1 MNSEPD
7 PLHPQND
14 PPSDPPRARKRR
26 RRTMA
31 CTQCRSRKL
40 RCDREYPI
48 CGRCQ
53 KSKTPAQCTYE
64 DGFLW
69 QQPNT
74 VPATTVFPGGAVGG
88 GGGAGGGGTT
98 NTATNTTT
106 SNTAPAPV
114 PAPTNIAVNNANSA
128 ANPAS
133 LPRIADRTPV
143 HTPDS
148 GITAWA
154 GGPPRPS
161 QSWGPECMGGGGKR
175 DRFLETV
182 LGAPKAAVNQE
193 PYVNTDVLQR
203 GSSGYSHN
211 HHHPPNHNHH
221 GQYNQYNHYPY
232 NEEGTR
238 DEIGMASPSQQLD
251 LSPRI
256 MMRGKETRT
265 RFNGSG
271 ILANVMARV
280 SCLSLFLGCRGLADD
295 AVPGYQIFRRGY
307 SGLQPTHGPTPAGSG
322 ASEKRPVEKTTAEHA
337 LSRPRYDVVDYFAA
351 PASCGR

>member
-1 MNSEPD
+1 MSSNAELP
-7 PLHPQND
+7 HHD

-53 KSKTPAQCTYE
+53 KSKNPTQCTYE

-74 VPATTVFPGGAVGG
+74 VPATTVFSGGVGGGVGAGAGGAVGG
-88 GGGAGGGGTT
+88 DSTIATT
-98 NTATNTTT
+98 TTTTTTAAVPAAANTA
-106 SNTAPAPV
+106 AE
-114 PAPTNIAVNNANSA
+114 TNIFASSSNVNNSN
-128 ANPAS
+128 NGTPTT

-148 GITAWA
+148 AIT
-154 GGPPRPS
+154 G
-161 QSWGPECMGGGGKR
+161 WGPRTQPSETERRCEGKK

-182 LGAPKAAVNQE
+182 LGVPKAAVNQE
-193 PYVNTDVLQR
+193 PYVHTDVLQR
-203 GSSGYSHN
+203 HPPGSGGGGGALVSHYAP
-211 HHHPPNHNHH
+211 HHPPHH
-221 GQYNQYNHYPY
+221 QSQFNHYSQE
-232 NEEGTR
+232 NTDEDEGV
-238 DEIGMASPSQQLD
+238 ASPSQQLD

-271 ILANVMARV
+271 ILANVMAEV
-280 SCLSLFLGCRGLADD
+280 GFSEIGSMAFLTSFSIYSSPISNRS
-295 AVPGYQIFRRGY
+295 QKIFEYPVRTWHN
-307 SGLQPTHGPTPAGSG
+307 SG
-322 ASEKRPVEKTTAEHA
+322 RI
-337 LSRPRYDVVDYFAA
+337 
-351 PASCGR
+351 